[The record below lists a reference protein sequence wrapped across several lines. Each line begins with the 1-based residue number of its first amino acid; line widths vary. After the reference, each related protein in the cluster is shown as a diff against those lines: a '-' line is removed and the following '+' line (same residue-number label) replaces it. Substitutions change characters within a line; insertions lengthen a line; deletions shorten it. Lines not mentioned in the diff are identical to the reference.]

1 MSDNQLID
9 YVGGTITQMQKD
21 NGLVLPSNYSVSNAL
36 QTAYLMLADRAA
48 GPSFIDKMERG
59 EITKISVV
67 RSLQD
72 MVLQGLSPVKNQG
85 YFIQY
90 GNQLSWSRSYFGSV
104 AIVERQPEVAGKPI
118 ANVVYEGDTLELGTD
133 DMGRVTVEKFEH
145 SFANQDNAIIGA
157 WARINFVDGH
167 SEFTI
172 MTKKEIDQ
180 SWSHRKNR
188 GKVQQEF
195 PQEMAKRTVLSRAA
209 KFVINTSSD
218 NDLVIESVNRTTA
231 QENDFDD
238 DNRRRDVTPA
248 ADTNMLHELMATDQV
263 PEEQPDDDQP
273 HSEVQEVIN
282 HDADTQ
288 DQPTSDVEPATESAD
303 AEQVAE
309 TEPITQ
315 AEQTQLL

>member
-9 YVGGTITQMQKD
+9 YVGGTINQMQQD
-21 NGLVLPSNYSVSNAL
+21 SGLVLPSNYSVSNAL
-36 QTAYLMLADRAA
+36 NTAYLMLSDRSN
-48 GPSFIDKMERG
+48 GPSFIDKMNRE

-90 GNQLSWSRSYFGSV
+90 GSQLSWSRSYFGSV
-104 AIVERQPEVAGKPI
+104 AIVERQPEVQGKPI

-133 DMGRVTVEKFEH
+133 DMGRVTVDKFEH
-145 SFANQDNAIIGA
+145 SFANQDNPIIGA
-157 WARINFVDGH
+157 YARINFKDGH
-167 SEFTI
+167 SEFTV

-238 DNRRRDVTPA
+238 KQRRDVTPDEKSNA
-248 ADTNMLHELMATDQV
+248 NMLQELMTTDKV
-263 PEEQPDDDQP
+263 PDDPKEESD
-273 HSEVQEVIN
+273 
-282 HDADTQ
+282 DDTSNQ
-288 DQPTSDVEPATESAD
+288 DSAND
-303 AEQVAE
+303 AENQSTSSEEGQE
-309 TEPITQ
+309 TSSNE
-315 AEQTQLL
+315 AEQTELLQ